1 MFCVGLPKAEP
12 CEQWTRIFQ
21 GDSDGARCLQQPY
34 TLTGVMLSCCRK
46 LVLAVVNSG
55 CVV

>member
-12 CEQWTRIFQ
+12 SEPWSRLFR

-34 TLTGVMLSCCRK
+34 TLTGT
-46 LVLAVVNSG
+46 A
-55 CVV
+55 